1 MKMRGEASRLSS
13 GVVWEKKM
21 NHSKRPHSLHDRLMT
36 AVLLCWVLPVLGVM
50 ALAGILIGRNYEK
63 SSRLDLEARA
73 VSALE
78 QTALRLDT
86 VFEDSKE
93 VSYDG
98 VVRNSYRLY
107 QKDGDKAAFYRT
119 VNDYLNQNFARNERV
134 LAAFLSFWEEPDV
147 RPYAASRADYGYSA
161 QREYRDR
168 IEQDLLGKMSG
179 IDTGILLLEYNGE
192 LYLARNLLD
201 SHFRPYATVVLLC
214 DREVL
219 FQALEPVWQIS
230 DAVTLCIDDTLILS
244 GRGDLHT
251 STERPTLTD
260 GYSFTDTVSG
270 HTLCLTAEIA
280 PFDFWREA
288 PEIRIAGLFV
298 ALLAIPLLSVVLLLF
313 RRHIT
318 NPIETLVA
326 ASKHLQN
333 GERGYT
339 IGEKAESSEFE
350 TLFDHFNTMSAELK
364 NQFERSYQEQQALQ
378 QARMKALQS
387 QINPHFLN
395 NTLEIINW
403 EARLAEND
411 RVSAMIE
418 ALSVMMDGAL
428 ARDGRSRIP
437 LREELRYVD
446 AYLYIIRERLGE
458 RLKVVREIDEDM
470 MDVMVPRL
478 ILQPLAENAVEHDLT
493 PRHGGTLCMR
503 VQKCGSD
510 AVIEVEHDGTMS
522 EEDIISVQAMLA
534 SPASDTEISGQIG
547 LRNVRQRLNLLYGEK
562 GTLSLTQSG
571 PDKILA
577 RVCFPLTD

>member
-230 DAVTLCIDDTLILS
+230 ATPSHYVSMICSSCPGVEI
-244 GRGDLHT
+244 
-251 STERPTLTD
+251 
-260 GYSFTDTVSG
+260 FTP
-270 HTLCLTAEIA
+270 A
-280 PFDFWREA
+280 P
-288 PEIRIAGLFV
+288 
-298 ALLAIPLLSVVLLLF
+298 
-313 RRHIT
+313 
-318 NPIETLVA
+318 
-326 ASKHLQN
+326 
-333 GERGYT
+333 
-339 IGEKAESSEFE
+339 
-350 TLFDHFNTMSAELK
+350 
-364 NQFERSYQEQQALQ
+364 
-378 QARMKALQS
+378 
-387 QINPHFLN
+387 
-395 NTLEIINW
+395 
-403 EARLAEND
+403 
-411 RVSAMIE
+411 
-418 ALSVMMDGAL
+418 
-428 ARDGRSRIP
+428 
-437 LREELRYVD
+437 
-446 AYLYIIRERLGE
+446 
-458 RLKVVREIDEDM
+458 
-470 MDVMVPRL
+470 
-478 ILQPLAENAVEHDLT
+478 
-493 PRHGGTLCMR
+493 
-503 VQKCGSD
+503 
-510 AVIEVEHDGTMS
+510 
-522 EEDIISVQAMLA
+522 
-534 SPASDTEISGQIG
+534 
-547 LRNVRQRLNLLYGEK
+547 K
-562 GTLSLTQSG
+562 GK
-571 PDKILA
+571 P
-577 RVCFPLTD
+577 